1 MPKKKEELETAT
13 KTGRVAKSNTDSPES
28 TTTKRKRRTADDILA
43 SVESTP
49 QPVSAEKPKREPR
62 IRVKGEPKAEP
73 VVKVEAPAVAPAKR
87 APRERLFA
95 KTEAKPA
102 PVVQPI
108 PDAASTKTPLFRKPV
123 VKTLAEEVA
132 EEEANPQPKVN
143 RDSAPKPVEVEE
155 KAPKSRRTSKAPEIA
170 KTPSDDVSDIDGI
183 FTLQWRSRT
192 DSESESPKPER
203 RSRRDDRKSTKPKAP
218 VEEEPYTPPA
228 RPEKVEDL
236 GDGEGRVFITAW
248 RTKGETTRKPQRQ
261 TENSEEESNLAPRR
275 ARSRRRKDR
284 DDNDG
289 STDVITPPFNLDDI
303 VEEAVAFR
311 KRGEKTAPVEPEV
324 KIPVPEPRPP
334 IHRSEDAAQV
344 AFHRGHPAII
354 KNKSVISPIFF
365 YADARLHSQRG
376 IVMEELKEAA
386 DQGIQVFSFLVDVQV
401 DIESAAKSIQFTL
414 EILDQVA
421 TVAPN
426 VQVVPRIS
434 FKHASDWMSKFP
446 DCVYQTAKRETADP
460 SVCDDAYW
468 GEAENTLVAVIQGL
482 RESKHKDRILGVH
495 FDQEEWFLE
504 DGDGYDVSAAAVKKF
519 QDWLRFRYRN
529 DIVSLRASWF
539 DGSAKF
545 DSIQIP
551 DFHEGLGGDEFVRTD
566 RRARRWVDYHLF
578 CSDEIVDRIGQM
590 CYAAKKASDGDF
602 LVGASYGFTF
612 EWSHPYSGHLSLGK
626 LLRCPELDYAA
637 GPSSYRDRE
646 PGGTAAFPFPV
657 DSFALNGKLYMSE
670 DDFRTPISGREEH
683 QAHNPI
689 MKTPQA
695 LEAAHW
701 RGIGGALAHE
711 GGVIWM
717 DSNGGG
723 WLNSPGIWQRGNDV
737 HDLLTRSLAAYKTSP
752 DVAFFVDE
760 RSLTYL
766 TDPRAF
772 EVLVQQSRESMLRA
786 GLSVG
791 FYLLS
796 DLAHRENF
804 PESKLYVFVN
814 AWDIRPEVRSAI
826 KSRLQRNGK
835 TLLWLY
841 TAGLF
846 EAGRDSLERVREV
859 TGIAL
864 RPQPFNCKAGT
875 TLLNTRDE
883 LSSQLPQDELAQ
895 GGQLEPSYFAI
906 PEDAAVLGEY
916 TDTGLPSFVA
926 RHVVGDQPDEKWTSV
941 FLGEPIVSPGLFRGL
956 ASQAGAHVWSF
967 DNDLVHANAPF
978 VTIHCSGTG
987 GRTLMLPDNWAA
999 YHLDDKEY
1007 MPVENNSIKF
1017 RAVDGSTHTFLVGT
1031 MGDIQSILKADKQ
1044 ELITVT
1050 EPIVRAE
1057 NTLHWD
1063 RVNFDVQVMKLDE
1076 WVEDNWSEEHADD
1089 LLLRPSMM
1097 DNDLSEEPSSEI
1109 EPEREDR
1116 GRSTG
1121 RRRQRRKRGNER
1133 EPRRGPSDQQF
1144 GETGVSIVFR
1154 KRD

>member
-13 KTGRVAKSNTDSPES
+13 EKGRVAKSNTDSTES
-28 TTTKRKRRTADDILA
+28 TTKKRKRRTADDILA
-43 SVESTP
+43 AAEPATP
-49 QPVSAEKPKREPR
+49 TPAEKPKRAPR
-62 IRVKGEPKAEP
+62 VRKTAAKAET
-73 VVKVEAPAVAPAKR
+73 KVEKPAEKAETPVKAAPAKR
-87 APRERLFA
+87 APGTR
-95 KTEAKPA
+95 TTAKPKESA
-102 PVVQPI
+102 TPVVQPV
-108 PDAASTKTPLFRKPV
+108 AESASTKTPLFRKPV
-123 VKTLAEEVA
+123 AKTLAEEVA
-132 EEEANPQPKVN
+132 EEKANPQPKK
-143 RDSAPKPVEVEE
+143 SAPAPAVEAEKPRRTRRASKSSEPE
-155 KAPKSRRTSKAPEIA
+155 KASADE
-170 KTPSDDVSDIDGI
+170 VSDTDGI

-192 DSESESPKPER
+192 SSEEKTEKPNRRDRKKQEPQPVAEEETYTPPTKPER
-203 RSRRDDRKSTKPKAP
+203 I
-218 VEEEPYTPPA
+218 EE
-228 RPEKVEDL
+228 L
-236 GDGEGRVFITAW
+236 GDSEGRVFITAW
-248 RTKGETTRKPQRQ
+248 RTAGKPAAK
-261 TENSEEESNLAPRR
+261 SEPSKSEDEANLAPRR
-275 ARSRRRKDR
+275 SRNRRRKDR

-289 STDVITPPFNLDDI
+289 STDIVTAPFSEDDLI
-303 VEEAVAFR
+303 EESVAFR
-311 KRGEKTAPVEPEV
+311 KREEAEPEV
-324 KIPVPEPRPP
+324 KAPVQAPRPP
-334 IHRSEDAAQV
+334 IHRSEEAAQV
-344 AFHRGHPAII
+344 ALHRGHPAII

-401 DIESAAKSIQFTL
+401 DVESASKSVQFTL
-414 EILDQVA
+414 DILEQAVA
-421 TVAPN
+421 VAPN
-426 VQVVPRIS
+426 IQVVPRIS

-468 GEAENTLVAVIQGL
+468 GEAENTLIAVIQGL
-482 RESKHKDRILGVH
+482 QQSKHKDRILGVH

-504 DGDGYDVSAAAVKKF
+504 DGDGYDVSTAAVKKF
-519 QDWLRFRYRN
+519 QEWLRFRYRN

-539 DGSAKF
+539 DGSAQF

-551 DFHEGLGGDEFVRTD
+551 DFQEGLGGEEFVRTD

-590 CYAAKKASDGDF
+590 CYAAKKASDGDY

-864 RPQPFNCKAGT
+864 RPQPFNCKSGT

-883 LSSQLPQDELAQ
+883 LSSQLPQEELAE

-906 PEDAAVLGEY
+906 PEDASVLGEY
-916 TDTGLPSFVA
+916 TDTGLPSFVV
-926 RHVVGDQPDEKWTSV
+926 RHFVGDQPDEKWTSV
-941 FLGEPIVSPGLFRGL
+941 FLGEPIVSPGLFRAL
-956 ASQAGAHVWSF
+956 AHQAGAHVWSF

-987 GRTLMLPDNWAA
+987 SRTLMLPDNWAA

-1007 MPVENNSIKF
+1007 MPVENSSIKF

-1089 LLLRPSMM
+1089 LLLRPSMIE
-1097 DNDLSEEPSSEI
+1097 NDLGEELTTEI
-1109 EPEREDR
+1109 EPERDDR

-1121 RRRQRRKRGNER
+1121 RRRQRRRRGNDKES
-1133 EPRRGPSDQQF
+1133 RRGPRDQEF